1 MDAFFINPKQP
12 PLTDNTRNGKTK
24 RKGTNGKNSSKNEGG
39 FSLTELIMAVSI
51 VGILSAI
58 AIPNYVSQICRSETT
73 EAVSSVGSLQAIVS
87 AYIDETGV
95 LPTSWNNLNSISAIM
110 SNDGE
115 MTGEFTE
122 KWTLPSEHYEI
133 TVSGPTSSTY
143 NIKGIPTDG
152 CPNRDVKAC
161 LNASTGA
168 SKLSEGDG
176 TTNAVDVICT

>member
-1 MDAFFINPKQP
+1 MNYIPKNQ
-12 PLTDNTRNGKTK
+12 TTRK
-24 RKGTNGKNSSKNEGG
+24 RQSG
-39 FSLTELIMAVSI
+39 FSLPELVIVTSI
-51 VGILSAI
+51 IGVLSAV
-58 AIPNYVSQICRSETT
+58 AIPNYVGQLCRSETT